1 MFNIAMEDFH
11 TVWLRIQSALAT
23 VVAGYFSKWMKT
35 QIQAGVTSAT
45 AAASFISAVRLL
57 LVQVLS
63 FIQET
68 QLQVQ
73 NSKLLFTPTSGR
85 LTFLNASVYVQSTGE
100 IAIIMIPSPEHT

>member
-1 MFNIAMEDFH
+1 
-11 TVWLRIQSALAT
+11 
-23 VVAGYFSKWMKT
+23 MKT
-35 QIQAGVTSAT
+35 QIQAGVTAT